1 MDENLLF
8 EQAGFEEV
16 IGSNYF
22 ETRPDYA
29 PFIDWWGLLDRKLF
43 QYAAEYLQEH
53 KNEPVFLTLLTV
65 DSHVP
70 LGRSDYLGEK
80 YQEIDAPFYDSPTMP
95 RAFARLGQDIE
106 HFLHDLQTRGLW
118 DDDTLIIL
126 TADHPAY
133 PDTPTNALFSPHPPK
148 YDDLPFVILTKTPLT
163 QKIDPDALVSQL
175 DIAPTILDLMNIEP
189 PQAFFGHSLFAD
201 EPRTIFDVK
210 EDYVA
215 VTTPQGVKITPLN
228 SSAKKDRPLL
238 EMLTTFPQP

>member
-1 MDENLLF
+1 M
-8 EQAGFEEV
+8 
-16 IGSNYF
+16 
-22 ETRPDYA
+22 
-29 PFIDWWGLLDRKLF
+29 
-43 QYAAEYLQEH
+43 
-53 KNEPVFLTLLTV
+53 
-65 DSHVP
+65 
-70 LGRSDYLGEK
+70 
-80 YQEIDAPFYDSPTMP
+80 
-95 RAFARLGQDIE
+95 
-106 HFLHDLQTRGLW
+106 
-118 DDDTLIIL
+118 
-126 TADHPAY
+126 
-133 PDTPTNALFSPHPPK
+133 
-148 YDDLPFVILTKTPLT
+148 PFVILTKTPLT